1 MSVLEYC
8 IREARLCWP
17 IIHTLFG
24 FKQVCGFYFLI
35 KNICIHLY
43 SHSVKQYP
51 VMAALIHANKH
62 LRKPKGQSRMDN
74 PETLGVHKT
83 QDEEKQNTKLK
94 RWATQIPPKSE
105 GELRCSQMESSSC
118 FLQDTLCYSYIQSSL
133 VKVLAVIFRGKK
145 NLLFLF

>member
-1 MSVLEYC
+1 
-8 IREARLCWP
+8 
-17 IIHTLFG
+17 
-24 FKQVCGFYFLI
+24 
-35 KNICIHLY
+35 
-43 SHSVKQYP
+43 
-51 VMAALIHANKH
+51 
-62 LRKPKGQSRMDN
+62 MDN

-145 NLLFLF
+145 NLLFLFYFFWFTHRSVHFVGHVHVHYICRSYT